1 VYDSRKVFKILS
13 GISKED
19 AKVLGFTKSR
29 PVNLMIET
37 LAVAPPQIRP
47 SIEMNPE
54 KRAEDDI
61 TSAYVRVVSLNNELI
76 KNKVESSEKAQRIEE
91 LERIVASIMVK
102 LERVR
107 M

>member
-19 AKVLGFTKSR
+19 AKVLGFTKSK

-47 SIEMNPE
+47 SIEMNP
-54 KRAEDDI
+54 
-61 TSAYVRVVSLNNELI
+61 
-76 KNKVESSEKAQRIEE
+76 
-91 LERIVASIMVK
+91 
-102 LERVR
+102 
-107 M
+107 